1 MSLLLPPVPCSFYDP
16 APSHPAP
23 PLSIPTHGVVVST
36 KNLDHRQR
44 TSAPANPPDAAADR

>member
-1 MSLLLPPVPCSFYDP
+1 MGLLLPPVPCSFYDP